1 MPPTQTL
8 FSFDFSEPFNCQ
20 KLFPFNSF
28 LNIPQKIVYS
38 DRRGS
43 TPVSTV
49 LRKQVRFFI
58 INILLI
64 IITIRIIR
72 IRIRIRI
79 NLRRRRR
86 GGIMIIIIII
96 IIILII
102 IIIMI
107 NLSKLTGWKMVW
119 TNVCL
124 FVCFVFFFFNFRAL
138 DTSNE
143 SQTHKRGLQGEHP
156 KISLG
161 SMSPDPLEACA
172 FLPRL
177 GNRLVFILDKCLSGN
192 VLSGQFSKSRFFA
205 HTSAR

>member
-96 IIILII
+96 IILII
-102 IIIMI
+102 IIMMI

-124 FVCFVFFFFNFRAL
+124 FVCLFFFFSISGHQIPAMNHKPTKEDFRENIQKSPWGACRQTPQKL
-138 DTSNE
+138 APSSLAQE
-143 SQTHKRGLQGEHP
+143 IGQYLSQ
-156 KISLG
+156 IS
-161 SMSPDPLEACA
+161 A
-172 FLPRL
+172 
-177 GNRLVFILDKCLSGN
+177 
-192 VLSGQFSKSRFFA
+192 
-205 HTSAR
+205 